1 MSIRNE
7 VVMIM
12 TTAHIQRKDLPARDN
27 EHEQE
32 RRRRM
37 AKLRQDSA
45 RRTLE
50 IIERKFPD
58 LKTR

>member
-1 MSIRNE
+1 MLT
-7 VVMIM
+7 M
-12 TTAHIQRKDLPARDN
+12 TTAHNRRNDLSARDN
-27 EHEQE
+27 KHEKE

-37 AKLRQDSA
+37 AKLRRDSA

>member
-1 MSIRNE
+1 M
-7 VVMIM
+7 MIM

>member
-1 MSIRNE
+1 
-7 VVMIM
+7 MIM
-12 TTAHIQRKDLPARDN
+12 TTAHIQKNDLPARDS
-27 EHEQE
+27 EHEKE

-58 LKTR
+58 LKTST

>member
-1 MSIRNE
+1 
-7 VVMIM
+7 MIM
-12 TTAHIQRKDLPARDN
+12 TTAPIQRNNPSAGNNKYER
-27 EHEQE
+27 E

>member
-1 MSIRNE
+1 
-7 VVMIM
+7 MIM
-12 TTAHIQRKDLPARDN
+12 ATAHPHRNDHSPRDN
-27 EHEQE
+27 AYERE

-37 AKLRQDSA
+37 AKLRQDST

-50 IIERKFPD
+50 IIERKFPN